1 MNALD
6 KILNRVDKESSNTCI
21 VFEDKEY
28 SYKEVFAYVNETAK
42 QIEDKQIDQGDVVC
56 LLGDYSIES
65 ISYLLNLIKIK
76 TVLIPLTSSTYER
89 VNSNLDEIGID
100 FLIDLNNKGQ
110 KIKKIVSKKRS
121 NDLIKTIQKRN
132 NPGLIL
138 FTSGSSGKPKAVVH
152 DFSNLLVKFETKRP
166 AMITINFMM
175 FDHWGGLNTLLHCFS
190 NNCMTILP
198 TSRHPGYICS
208 LIEKYKVELLPA
220 TPSFLNM
227 LLLGGHHKKADLSSL
242 KIISY
247 GAEPMAKTT
256 LDLINKSFKKIKLQQ
271 TYGMIEIGVLRSK
284 SENNESLWVKLGGDG
299 YKLRVVD
306 GILQVKS
313 NASMLGY
320 IGTESP
326 FTDDGYFITG
336 DSVEQK
342 GDWLKILGRKSEL
355 INSGGE
361 KVYPAEVESLML
373 QLPEIDDVVVYGES
387 NPLLGQIISA
397 KVVLADEYLGTTSIA
412 QIKKSCRN
420 KMQRYMVPSRIKI
433 IKEMSMSDRG
443 KKLRR

>member
-1 MNALD
+1 
-6 KILNRVDKESSNTCI
+6 
-21 VFEDKEY
+21 
-28 SYKEVFAYVNETAK
+28 
-42 QIEDKQIDQGDVVC
+42 
-56 LLGDYSIES
+56 
-65 ISYLLNLIKIK
+65 
-76 TVLIPLTSSTYER
+76 
-89 VNSNLDEIGID
+89 
-100 FLIDLNNKGQ
+100 
-110 KIKKIVSKKRS
+110 
-121 NDLIKTIQKRN
+121 
-132 NPGLIL
+132 
-138 FTSGSSGKPKAVVH
+138 
-152 DFSNLLVKFETKRP
+152 
-166 AMITINFMM
+166 
-175 FDHWGGLNTLLHCFS
+175 
-190 NNCMTILP
+190 MTILP
-198 TSRHPGYICS
+198 TSQYPGYICS
-208 LIEKYKVELLPA
+208 LIKKNIKLNYYQQHK
-220 TPSFLNM
+220 FLNM

-242 KIISY
+242 KIMDY

-373 QLPEIDDVVVYGES
+373 QLPEIDDVVVYG
-387 NPLLGQIISA
+387 
-397 KVVLADEYLGTTSIA
+397 
-412 QIKKSCRN
+412 
-420 KMQRYMVPSRIKI
+420 RIKSTSRTNYI
-433 IKEMSMSDRG
+433 SESCFSR
-443 KKLRR
+443 